1 MSLNDDIISD
11 VRNIL
16 DTKFDVEDV
25 SYVPDITNSKLT
37 YGNTGLQFEGTVL
50 YVDMRGSTGILAKH
64 NRPVVA
70 KIHMAYF
77 HAILKIAQSTNGEV
91 RSFNGDS
98 VLVFYHGNNKTTL
111 NNAVYA
117 AMQMKYIISSTEGI
131 NTYLAKYSA
140 VNFGI
145 GIDFGHILC
154 TKIGL
159 ARTPNNQDLIWIGH
173 AVNKSTVISDKC
185 TSPYHVGIASVV
197 YDNLDDTNKFHTK
210 KNAWGYEEKL
220 NMWTKGYITYNG
232 QTEVYYYTD
241 YYWTVN

>member
-1 MSLNDDIISD
+1 MSLKNDIISD
-11 VRNIL
+11 VKNII
-16 DTKFDVEDV
+16 DTKFEVEDV
-25 SYVPDITNSKLT
+25 SYVPDIANSKLT

-50 YVDMRGSTGILAKH
+50 YVDMRGSTAILTKH

-77 HAILKIAQSTNGEV
+77 HAILKIAQSVNGEV

-98 VLVFYHGNNKTTL
+98 VLVFFHGNSIPIL

-117 AMQMKYIISSTEGI
+117 AMQMAYIISSDDGI
-131 NTYLAKYSA
+131 NSYLSKYSA

-159 ARTPNNQDLIWIGH
+159 SRTPNNQDLIWIGH
-173 AVNKSTVISDKC
+173 AVNKSTVISDNCKN
-185 TSPYHVGIASVV
+185 PYHVGIASVV
-197 YDNLDDTNKFHTK
+197 YNNLNDNIKISTK
-210 KNAWGYEEKL
+210 KNAWGYEEKV
-220 NMWTKGYITYNG
+220 NMWTQGNITYNG
-232 QTEVYYYTD
+232 QIETYYYTNW
-241 YYWTVN
+241 YFTVD

>member
-1 MSLNDDIISD
+1 MSLKNDIISD
-11 VRNIL
+11 VKNIL
-16 DTKFDVEDV
+16 DTKFDVEEV
-25 SYVPDITNSKLT
+25 TYVPDITNSKLT

-50 YVDMRGSTGILAKH
+50 YVDMRGSTAILTKH
-64 NRPVVA
+64 NRPIVA

-77 HAILKIAQSTNGEV
+77 HAILKVAQLLNGEI

-98 VLVFYHGNNKTTL
+98 VLVFFHGNNKNTL

-117 AMQMKYIISSTEGI
+117 AMQMTYIISSDDGI
-131 NTYLAKYSA
+131 NTHLAKYSP

-159 ARTPNNQDLIWIGH
+159 SRTPNNQDLIWIGH

-185 TSPYHVGIASVV
+185 TSPYHVGVASIV
-197 YDNLDDTNKFHTK
+197 YDNLNDNMKYTTK
-210 KNAWGYEEKL
+210 KNAWGYEEKIS
-220 NMWTKGYITYNG
+220 MWTQGYITYNG
-232 QTEVYYYTD
+232 QNEIYYFTNWYFL
-241 YYWTVN
+241 VN

>member
-1 MSLNDDIISD
+1 MSLKNDIVSD
-11 VRNIL
+11 VKNIL

-25 SYVPDITNSKLT
+25 RYVPDITNPKLT

-50 YVDMRGSTGILAKH
+50 YVDMRGSTAILEKH

-77 HAILKIAQSTNGEV
+77 HAILKIAQSLNGEV

-98 VLVFYHGNNKTTL
+98 VLVFFYGNNKETL

-117 AMQMKYIISSTEGI
+117 AMQMNFIISSDEGI
-131 NTYLAKYSA
+131 NSYLAKYSS

-185 TSPYHVGIASVV
+185 TNPYHIGIAEIV
-197 YDNLDDTNKFHTK
+197 YSNLKDNMKYHTI
-210 KNAWGYEEKL
+210 KNPWGNEQKVD
-220 NMWTKGYITYNG
+220 MWTQGYITYNG
-232 QTEVYYYTD
+232 QNEIYYYTN
-241 YYWTVN
+241 YHWCI